1 MAMKL
6 SLSCSV
12 DDQSPK
18 GEMLRNLRLLA
29 SFTARIFPRFTLR
42 FDPGSCVID
51 NSNVKEVNLIEKAL
65 TRLTVASTHQHWI
78 LTLNRIK
85 FNITTSI

>member
-1 MAMKL
+1 MKL

-18 GEMLRNLRLLA
+18 GEMLRNLRDFWHHLPR
-29 SFTARIFPRFTLR
+29 RIFPRFTLR

-65 TRLTVASTHQHWI
+65 TRLTVASPHQHWI